1 MAWLRWANVVIVTL
15 IQFLMSRPDHP
26 TQSQNKE
33 LFNFNSQWISDHH
46 QKTRAME
53 VIMLNWVTP
62 LCGLIFTAELRVTLS
77 WFEEI
82 QLSLRCEIL
91 LYYWTKSVKWCY
103 LGIDDNC
110 WFYIQIAIFIA
121 TYILKSLLKRL
132 SNLTYYFF
140 GGTVYMAWYS
150 ECGAT
155 LCVSYCMMTPW
166 SHQTIRNTRCAS
178 TLTITCIM
186 THQKI
191 VG

>member
-1 MAWLRWANVVIVTL
+1 
-15 IQFLMSRPDHP
+15 MSRPDHP

-33 LFNFNSQWISDHH
+33 LFNSQWISDHH

-103 LGIDDNC
+103 LGIDDHC
-110 WFYIQIAIFIA
+110 WLYIQIAIFIA

-132 SNLTYYFF
+132 SNLTYYFLV
-140 GGTVYMAWYS
+140 GHYACYS
-150 ECGAT
+150 ECGGT
-155 LCVSYCMMTPW
+155 PSVSYCLMTP
-166 SHQTIRNTRCAS
+166 
-178 TLTITCIM
+178 
-186 THQKI
+186 
-191 VG
+191 